1 MSENR
6 NFIIEGKKKGEAI
19 LLRGDYVRMKIWSAL
34 VAAPHP
40 VQTLD
45 LLAQTNCSYDQVKS
59 WLDAWSLHG
68 FVTKEALDKSPTGGQ
83 RFVFTAIDKTELPPG
98 IDLKG
103 RDKPV
108 EHRQYIWEAIRDI
121 SNEHTYF
128 KTACMLEH
136 IFEKHSIH
144 VSRVY
149 ATSYLRS
156 LCHACY
162 LTSEYDDYD
171 RELIYSLNYN
181 TGPFAPSVRRGKAI
195 FDPNLGVMVS

>member
-1 MSENR
+1 MNKNR
-6 NFIIEGKKKGEAI
+6 NLIIEGRKKGEAI

-34 VAAPHP
+34 VATPHP

-45 LLAQTNCSYDQVKS
+45 LIPQTNCSYNQVKS

-68 FVTKEALDKSPTGGQ
+68 FVTKEALGKSPTGGK
-83 RFVFTAIDKTELPPG
+83 RFVFSAINKTELPPS

-121 SNEHTYF
+121 SSEYTHF
-128 KTACMLEH
+128 KPSCILERVD
-136 IFEKHSIH
+136 EKHSIDISH
-144 VSRVY
+144 VY
-149 ATSYLRS
+149 AISYLRS
-156 LCHACY
+156 LYHAHY
-162 LTSEYDDYD
+162 LACEYDDYD
-171 RELIYSLNYN
+171 RDPIYSLNYN